1 MQLDEETQDVTC
13 CSIETLARMLHVPA
27 AAADINKADLAGL
40 LLRILQ
46 GPSLESF
53 RDTAANALYFFCSQP
68 AGRQQLLEKLTPD
81 SAKSL
86 IDLSLKF
93 FEAPEYNRSA
103 LIVATGDILCS
114 LLSCSCSVIQSL
126 SEEELYRDSSNCSY
140 ANTPA
145 CIKVFD
151 RVIVLMDS

>member
-1 MQLDEETQDVTC
+1 MQLDKETQIVTC

-40 LLRILQ
+40 LLQILQ
-46 GPSLESF
+46 GPSFPESF
-53 RDTAANALYFFCSQP
+53 CDTAANALYFFCSRP

-93 FEAPEYNRSA
+93 FEAPEYNHSA
-103 LIVATGDILCS
+103 LIVATGDFLCS

-126 SEEELYRDSSNCSY
+126 VEGNLYHDSSNCW
-140 ANTPA
+140 
-145 CIKVFD
+145 
-151 RVIVLMDS
+151 